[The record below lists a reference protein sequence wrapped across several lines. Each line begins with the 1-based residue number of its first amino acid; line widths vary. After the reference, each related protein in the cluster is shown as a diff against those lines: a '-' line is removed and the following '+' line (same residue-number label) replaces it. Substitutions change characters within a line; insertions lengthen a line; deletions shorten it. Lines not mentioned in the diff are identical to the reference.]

1 MDALNI
7 KKIDS
12 ELLEESLKVEVE
24 ELKKCA
30 HCGATFTWFTLPAVL
45 GRKPAKVQV
54 PTCECIEELEEKE
67 KARKEKEAKDA
78 KLKKLFENSLMTPLF
93 RKKTFKLLEEKAVE
107 YGNKKELE
115 ICKKYAKEFNR
126 ETSAG
131 ICMIGKPGTGKTT
144 LLAAICNEL
153 LEKNHS
159 CLFITMSALFDKFT
173 KYSYDNAGDISGL
186 LNWLTE
192 FDFIVLDDIGRGGE
206 SEKRQEV
213 AYRIIDTL
221 LNYEVPTCV
230 TANPEM
236 LAIIDS
242 FPAWRAI
249 IDRLKDMCEIRIEF
263 KGSTNRGRKWQ

>member
-1 MDALNI
+1 MDTLNI

-12 ELLEESLKVEVE
+12 DLLKEALETEVE
-24 ELKKCA
+24 ELKKCV
-30 HCGATFTWFTLPAVL
+30 HCGATYTWYSLPSFA
-45 GRKPAKVQV
+45 GRTPKKIQV
-54 PTCECIEELEEKE
+54 PTCDCIEKLQAQEEAQKI
-67 KARKEKEAKDA
+67 KKAKDA
-78 KLKKLFENSLMTPLF
+78 KLQKLFENSLITPLF

-115 ICKKYAKEFNR
+115 ICKKYVREFNR

-153 LEKNHS
+153 LEKNYS

-186 LNWLTE
+186 LNWLTK
-192 FDFIVLDDIGRGGE
+192 FDFVVLDDIGRGGE
-206 SEKRQEV
+206 SEKRQEI

-221 LNYEVPTCV
+221 LNYEIPTCV

-236 LAIIDS
+236 LAIIDG

-249 IDRLKDMCEIRIEF
+249 IDRLKDMCEIHIEF